1 MTFGEIKSEIA
12 RVVDNGVPPT
22 DVRVIQRVNQAQRRL
37 HAIRAWLGILAKYK
51 VDVVTDIITLPHQLE
66 SIIRVEKNTN
76 TNLPSG
82 NILLCDNAYVFIH
95 DSGDLVPLNFV
106 PIGSV
111 ANVIQFRIDSS
122 VTPIPTSIVVTG
134 KKKMVDVLND
144 SDELIISDLEA
155 LKLMVLALYREENN
169 QIDMATALQAKA
181 VEHLAYKTDMA
192 VEEARRLVYQAKLST
207 QATNTMGYVR
217 AKLGL
222 DLEFGIKLEDAKL
235 FDLVNKA
242 QDLLITKKRLLL
254 SSLRYGVKDGLTLP
268 TYSYIVSDSTVLP
281 VSNYQIVK
289 LAVLALTALS
299 LSSKN
304 AQLNLDQAA
313 KFEAEAIKMLEEEL
327 NVELESKRHGTYTT
341 ALSTAIPGTLG
352 YMKARFALEAP
363 NGLRLSDS
371 ELTRFI
377 NQSEEQ
383 CMRMGTFVGTIKTY
397 TLTIEQTNGLVYV
410 PNDVE
415 AILGATFNGF
425 PIPVYD
431 EFYDFKEN
439 GPGYQ
444 QVDIDEHN
452 TSNLA
457 AMPCLIARGEARV
470 DNVQYR
476 AYFVRGNSTNSSY
489 VRLLVKKR
497 PIYKTSDSDV
507 MSIKN
512 YPAIFNMALAALT
525 ITSNA
530 EQSAMHEQKALVLLR
545 DELRE
550 SKVGENHSIKVQAQ
564 NFSMGGVIPLI

>member
-1 MTFGEIKSEIA
+1 MTLGEIRSEIA
-12 RVVDNGVPPT
+12 RVVDNGVPST
-22 DVRVIQRVNQAQRRL
+22 DARVIQRVNQAQRRL
-37 HAIRAWLGILAKYK
+37 HAIRAWVGAVAKYK
-51 VDVVTDIITLPHQLE
+51 VDVISGVFTLPSQLE
-66 SIIRVEKNTN
+66 SIVRVAKNNN
-76 TNLPSG
+76 TTLASG
-82 NILLCDNAYVFIH
+82 NVLLCDNAYVFIH
-95 DSGDLVPLNFV
+95 DDGDLVPLNFV
-106 PIGSV
+106 PIGST
-111 ANVIQFRIDSS
+111 ANVIQFKIDSS
-122 VTPIPTSIVVTG
+122 VSPVPTSVVVTG
-134 KKKMVDVLND
+134 KKKMVEVQND
-144 SDELIISDLEA
+144 SDELIIADLEA
-155 LKLMVLALYREENN
+155 LKLMVLALWREENN
-169 QIDMATALQAKA
+169 QVDMATSLQAKA
-181 VEHLAYKTDMA
+181 VEHMAYKTDMS
-192 VEEARRLVYQAKLST
+192 VEEARRLVYQSKLST
-207 QATNTMGYVR
+207 HPVGTMGYVR

-254 SSLRYGVKDGLTLP
+254 SALRYGVKDGLTLP
-268 TYSYIVSDSTVLP
+268 TYSYIVSDTAVLS

-304 AQLNLDQAA
+304 AQLNLEQAS

-327 NVELESKRHGTYTT
+327 NVELESKRHGTYTA

-383 CMRMGTFVGTIKTY
+383 CMRMGTFVGTIKSY
-397 TLTIEQTNGLVYV
+397 TLTIDQSDGLVYV

-415 AILGATFNGF
+415 AILGATFNGS

-444 QVDIDEHN
+444 QVDIDSNN
-452 TSNLA
+452 TSNLTA
-457 AMPCLIARGEARV
+457 SPCMVARGETRI

-476 AYFVRGNSTNSSY
+476 AYFVRGNWASSSY

-497 PIYKTSDSDV
+497 PVYKTQDSDV

-530 EQSAMHEQKALVLLR
+530 EQSAMHEQKALLLLR

-550 SKVGENHSIKVQAQ
+550 SKTGEQHSIRIQAQ
-564 NFSMGGVIPLI
+564 NFALGGVIPMI

>member
-12 RVVDNGVPPT
+12 RVVDNGVPST
-22 DVRVIQRVNQAQRRL
+22 DVRVVQRVNQAQRRL
-37 HAIRAWLGILAKYK
+37 HAIRAWLGTLAKYK
-51 VDVVTDIITLPHQLE
+51 VDVVTDIITLPNQLE
-66 SIIRVEKNTN
+66 SIVRVEKNTN

-82 NILLCDNAYVFIH
+82 SILLCDNAYVFIH
-95 DSGDLVPLNFV
+95 DSGELVPLNFV

-122 VTPIPTSIVVTG
+122 VSPMPSTIVVTG
-134 KKKMVDVLND
+134 KKRMVDVVND

-169 QIDMATALQAKA
+169 QIDMASALQAKA

-217 AKLGL
+217 SKLGL
-222 DLEFGIKLEDAKL
+222 DLEFGIKLEDGKL

-304 AQLNLDQAA
+304 AQLNIEQAA

-341 ALSTAIPGTLG
+341 ALSTATSGTLG

-397 TLTIEQTNGLVYV
+397 TLTINQTDGLVYV

-415 AILGATFNGF
+415 AILGATFNGA

-444 QVDIDEHN
+444 QTDIDVHN
-452 TSNLA
+452 TSNLTSS
-457 AMPCLIARGEARV
+457 PCMVARGETRI

-476 AYFVRGNSTNSSY
+476 SYFIRGNWSSSSY

-497 PIYKTSDSDV
+497 PVYKTQDSDV

-530 EQSAMHEQKALVLLR
+530 EQSAMHEQKALLLLR

-550 SKVGENHSIKVQAQ
+550 SKTGEHHSIQIQAN
-564 NFSMGGVIPLI
+564 NFALGGVIPII

>member
-12 RVVDNGVPPT
+12 RVVDNGVPST
-22 DVRVIQRVNQAQRRL
+22 DVRVVQRVNQAQRRL
-37 HAIRAWLGILAKYK
+37 HAIRAWLGTLAKYK

-66 SIIRVEKNTN
+66 SIVRVEKNTN

-95 DSGDLVPLNFV
+95 DSGELVPLNFV

-122 VTPIPTSIVVTG
+122 VSPMPSSIVVTG
-134 KKKMVDVLND
+134 KKRMVDVVND

-169 QIDMATALQAKA
+169 QIDMASALQAKA

-217 AKLGL
+217 SKLGL
-222 DLEFGIKLEDAKL
+222 DLEFGIKLEDGKL

-254 SSLRYGVKDGLTLP
+254 SSLRYGVRDGLTLP

-304 AQLNLDQAA
+304 AQLNIEQAA

-341 ALSTAIPGTLG
+341 ALSTATSGTLG

-397 TLTIEQTNGLVYV
+397 TLTINQTDGLVYV

-415 AILGATFNGF
+415 AILGATFNGA

-444 QVDIDEHN
+444 QTDIDVHN
-452 TSNLA
+452 TSNLTSS
-457 AMPCLIARGEARV
+457 PCMVARGETRI

-476 AYFVRGNSTNSSY
+476 SYFIRGNWSSSSY

-497 PIYKTSDSDV
+497 PVYKTQDSDV

-530 EQSAMHEQKALVLLR
+530 EQSAMHEQKALLLLR

-550 SKVGENHSIKVQAQ
+550 SKTGEHHSIQIQAN
-564 NFSMGGVIPLI
+564 NFALGGVIPII

>member
-12 RVVDNGVPPT
+12 RVVDNGVPST

-37 HAIRAWLGILAKYK
+37 HAIRAWLGTLAKYK
-51 VDVVTDIITLPHQLE
+51 VDVVSDIITLPHQLE
-66 SIIRVEKNTN
+66 SIVRVEKNTN

-95 DSGDLVPLNFV
+95 DSGELVPLNFV

-122 VTPIPTSIVVTG
+122 VSPMPTSIVVTG
-134 KKKMVDVLND
+134 KKRMVDVVND

-169 QIDMATALQAKA
+169 QIDMASALQAKA

-217 AKLGL
+217 SKLGL
-222 DLEFGIKLEDAKL
+222 DLEFGIKLEDGKL

-304 AQLNLDQAA
+304 AQLNIEQAA

-341 ALSTAIPGTLG
+341 ALSTATSGTLG

-397 TLTIEQTNGLVYV
+397 TLTINQTDGLVYV

-415 AILGATFNGF
+415 AILGATFNGA

-444 QVDIDEHN
+444 QTDIDVHN
-452 TSNLA
+452 TSNLTSS
-457 AMPCLIARGEARV
+457 PCMVARGETRI

-476 AYFVRGNSTNSSY
+476 SYFIRGNWSSSSY

-497 PIYKTSDSDV
+497 PVYKTQDSDV

-530 EQSAMHEQKALVLLR
+530 EQSAMHEQKALLLLR

-550 SKVGENHSIKVQAQ
+550 SKTGEHHSIQIQAN
-564 NFSMGGVIPLI
+564 NFALGGVIPII

>member
-12 RVVDNGVPPT
+12 RVVDNGVPST
-22 DVRVIQRVNQAQRRL
+22 DVRVVQRVNQAQRRL
-37 HAIRAWLGILAKYK
+37 HAIRAWLGTLAKYK

-66 SIIRVEKNTN
+66 SIVRVEKNTN

-95 DSGDLVPLNFV
+95 DSGELVPLNFV

-122 VTPIPTSIVVTG
+122 VSPMPSSIVVTG
-134 KKKMVDVLND
+134 KKKMVDVVND

-169 QIDMATALQAKA
+169 QIDMASALQAKA

-217 AKLGL
+217 SKLGL
-222 DLEFGIKLEDAKL
+222 DLEFGIKLEDGKL

-254 SSLRYGVKDGLTLP
+254 SSLRYGVRDGLTLP

-304 AQLNLDQAA
+304 AQLNIEQAA

-341 ALSTAIPGTLG
+341 ALSTATSGTLG

-397 TLTIEQTNGLVYV
+397 TLTINQTDGLVYV

-415 AILGATFNGF
+415 AILGATFNGA

-444 QVDIDEHN
+444 QTDIDVHN
-452 TSNLA
+452 TSNLTSS
-457 AMPCLIARGEARV
+457 PCMVARGETRI

-476 AYFVRGNSTNSSY
+476 SYFIRGNWSSSSY

-497 PIYKTSDSDV
+497 PVYKTQDSDV

-530 EQSAMHEQKALVLLR
+530 EQSAMHEQKALLLLR

-550 SKVGENHSIKVQAQ
+550 SKTGEHHSIQIQAN
-564 NFSMGGVIPLI
+564 NFALGGVIPII

>member
-37 HAIRAWLGILAKYK
+37 HAIRAWIGTLAKYK

-66 SIIRVEKNTN
+66 SIVRVEKNTN

-122 VTPIPTSIVVTG
+122 VTPVPTSIVVTG
-134 KKKMVDVLND
+134 KKKMVDVVND

-383 CMRMGTFVGTIKTY
+383 CMRMGTFVGTVKTY

-415 AILGATFNGF
+415 AILGATFNGS

-530 EQSAMHEQKALVLLR
+530 EQSAMHEQKSLVLLR

>member
-37 HAIRAWLGILAKYK
+37 HAIRAWIGTLAKYK

-66 SIIRVEKNTN
+66 SIVRVEKNTN

-122 VTPIPTSIVVTG
+122 VTPVPTSIVVTG
-134 KKKMVDVLND
+134 KKKMVDVVND

-341 ALSTAIPGTLG
+341 ALSTATSGTLG

-397 TLTIEQTNGLVYV
+397 TLTINQTDGLVYV

-415 AILGATFNGF
+415 AILGATFNGT

-444 QVDIDEHN
+444 QADIDVHN
-452 TSNLA
+452 TSNLTSS
-457 AMPCLIARGEARV
+457 PCMVARGETRI

-476 AYFVRGNSTNSSY
+476 SYFIRGNWSSSSY

-497 PIYKTSDSDV
+497 PVYKTQDSDV

-530 EQSAMHEQKALVLLR
+530 EQSAMHEQKALLLLR

-550 SKVGENHSIKVQAQ
+550 SKTGEHHSIQIQAN
-564 NFSMGGVIPLI
+564 NFALGGVIPII

>member
-1 MTFGEIKSEIA
+1 MTFGGIKSEIA
-12 RVVDNGVPPT
+12 RVVDNGVPST
-22 DVRVIQRVNQAQRRL
+22 DARVIQRVNQAQRRL
-37 HAIRAWLGILAKYK
+37 HAIRAWIGTLAKYK

-66 SIIRVEKNTN
+66 SIVRVEKNTN

-122 VTPIPTSIVVTG
+122 VTPVPTSIVVTG
-134 KKKMVDVLND
+134 KKKMVDVVND

-304 AQLNLDQAA
+304 AQLNIEQAA

-341 ALSTAIPGTLG
+341 ALSTATPGTLG

-397 TLTIEQTNGLVYV
+397 TLTINQVDGLVYV

-415 AILGATFNGF
+415 AILGATFNGS

-444 QVDIDEHN
+444 QVDIDSN
-452 TSNLA
+452 NPSNLTA
-457 AMPCLIARGEARV
+457 APCMVARGETRV
-470 DNVQYR
+470 NNVQYR
-476 AYFVRGNSTNSSY
+476 AYFVRGNWASSSY

-497 PIYKTSDSDV
+497 PIYKTNDSDV

-530 EQSAMHEQKALVLLR
+530 EQSAMHEQKALLLLR

-550 SKVGENHSIKVQAQ
+550 SKTGEHHSIQIQAN
-564 NFSMGGVIPLI
+564 NFALGGVIPII

>member
-12 RVVDNGVPPT
+12 RVVDNGVPST
-22 DVRVIQRVNQAQRRL
+22 DVRVVQRVNQAQRRL
-37 HAIRAWLGILAKYK
+37 HAIRAWLGTLAKYK
-51 VDVVTDIITLPHQLE
+51 VDVVTDIITLPYQLE
-66 SIIRVEKNTN
+66 SIVRVEKNTN

-82 NILLCDNAYVFIH
+82 SILLCDNAYVFIH
-95 DSGDLVPLNFV
+95 DSGELVPLNFV

-122 VTPIPTSIVVTG
+122 VSPMPSTIVVTG
-134 KKKMVDVLND
+134 KKRMVDVVND

-169 QIDMATALQAKA
+169 QIDMASALQAKA

-217 AKLGL
+217 SKLGL
-222 DLEFGIKLEDAKL
+222 DLEFGIKLEDGKL

-304 AQLNLDQAA
+304 AQLNIEQAA

-341 ALSTAIPGTLG
+341 ALSTATSGTLG

-397 TLTIEQTNGLVYV
+397 TLTINQTDGLVYV

-415 AILGATFNGF
+415 AILGATFNGA

-444 QVDIDEHN
+444 QTDIDVHN
-452 TSNLA
+452 TSNLTSS
-457 AMPCLIARGEARV
+457 PCMVARGETRI

-476 AYFVRGNSTNSSY
+476 SYFIRGNWSSSSY

-497 PIYKTSDSDV
+497 PVYKTQDSDV

-530 EQSAMHEQKALVLLR
+530 EQSAMHEQKALLLLR

-550 SKVGENHSIKVQAQ
+550 SKTGEHHSIQIQAN
-564 NFSMGGVIPLI
+564 NFALGGVIPII

>member
-12 RVVDNGVPPT
+12 RVVDNGVPST
-22 DVRVIQRVNQAQRRL
+22 DVRVVQRVNQAQRRL
-37 HAIRAWLGILAKYK
+37 HAIRAWLGTLAKYK
-51 VDVVTDIITLPHQLE
+51 VDVVTDIITLPPQLE
-66 SIIRVEKNTN
+66 SIVRVEKNTN

-95 DSGDLVPLNFV
+95 DSGELVPLNFV

-111 ANVIQFRIDSS
+111 ANVIQFKIDSAVS
-122 VTPIPTSIVVTG
+122 PMPSSIVVTG
-134 KKKMVDVLND
+134 KKRMVDVVND

-169 QIDMATALQAKA
+169 QIDMASALQAKA

-217 AKLGL
+217 SKLGL
-222 DLEFGIKLEDAKL
+222 DLEFGIKLEDGKL

-304 AQLNLDQAA
+304 AQLNIEQAA

-341 ALSTAIPGTLG
+341 ALSTATSGTLG

-397 TLTIEQTNGLVYV
+397 TLTINQTDGLVYV

-415 AILGATFNGF
+415 AILGATFNGA

-444 QVDIDEHN
+444 QTDIDVHN
-452 TSNLA
+452 TSNLTSS
-457 AMPCLIARGEARV
+457 PCMVARGETRI

-476 AYFVRGNSTNSSY
+476 SYFIRGNWSSSSY

-497 PIYKTSDSDV
+497 PVYKTQDSDV

-530 EQSAMHEQKALVLLR
+530 EQSAMHEQKALLLLR

-550 SKVGENHSIKVQAQ
+550 SKTGEHHSIQIQAN
-564 NFSMGGVIPLI
+564 NFALGGVIPII

>member
-12 RVVDNGVPPT
+12 RVVDNGVPST
-22 DVRVIQRVNQAQRRL
+22 DVRVVQRVNQAQRRL
-37 HAIRAWLGILAKYK
+37 HAIRAWLGTLAKYK
-51 VDVVTDIITLPHQLE
+51 VDVVTDIITLPYQLE
-66 SIIRVEKNTN
+66 SIVRVEKNTN

-82 NILLCDNAYVFIH
+82 SILLCDNAYVFIH
-95 DSGDLVPLNFV
+95 DSGELVPLNFV

-111 ANVIQFRIDSS
+111 ANVIQFKIDSAVS
-122 VTPIPTSIVVTG
+122 PMPTSIVVTG
-134 KKKMVDVLND
+134 KKRMVDVVND

-169 QIDMATALQAKA
+169 QIDMASALQAKA

-217 AKLGL
+217 SKLGL
-222 DLEFGIKLEDAKL
+222 DLEFGIKLEDGKL

-304 AQLNLDQAA
+304 AQLNIEQAA

-341 ALSTAIPGTLG
+341 ALSTATSGTLG

-397 TLTIEQTNGLVYV
+397 TLTINQTDGLVYV

-415 AILGATFNGF
+415 AILGATFNGA

-444 QVDIDEHN
+444 QTDIDVHN
-452 TSNLA
+452 TSNLTSS
-457 AMPCLIARGEARV
+457 PCMVARGETRI

-476 AYFVRGNSTNSSY
+476 SYFIRGNWSSSSY

-497 PIYKTSDSDV
+497 PVYKTQDSDV

-530 EQSAMHEQKALVLLR
+530 EQSAMHEQKALLLLR

-550 SKVGENHSIKVQAQ
+550 SKTGEHHSIQIQAN
-564 NFSMGGVIPLI
+564 NFALGGVIPII

>member
-1 MTFGEIKSEIA
+1 
-12 RVVDNGVPPT
+12 
-22 DVRVIQRVNQAQRRL
+22 
-37 HAIRAWLGILAKYK
+37 
-51 VDVVTDIITLPHQLE
+51 
-66 SIIRVEKNTN
+66 
-76 TNLPSG
+76 
-82 NILLCDNAYVFIH
+82 
-95 DSGDLVPLNFV
+95 
-106 PIGSV
+106 
-111 ANVIQFRIDSS
+111 
-122 VTPIPTSIVVTG
+122 
-134 KKKMVDVLND
+134 
-144 SDELIISDLEA
+144 
-155 LKLMVLALYREENN
+155 
-169 QIDMATALQAKA
+169 MATSLQAKA
-181 VEHLAYKTDMA
+181 VEHLAYKTDMS
-192 VEEARRLVYQAKLST
+192 VEEARRLVYQSKLST
-207 QATNTMGYVR
+207 HPVGSMGYVR

-268 TYSYIVSDSTVLP
+268 TYSYIVSDTAMLP

-304 AQLNLDQAA
+304 AQLNIEQAA

-341 ALSTAIPGTLG
+341 ALSTATSGTLG

-397 TLTIEQTNGLVYV
+397 TLTINQTDGLVYV

-415 AILGATFNGF
+415 AILGATFNGA

-444 QVDIDEHN
+444 QTDIDTYN
-452 TSNLA
+452 TQNLTA
-457 AMPCLIARGEARV
+457 SPCMVARGETRI

-476 AYFVRGNSTNSSY
+476 SYFIRGNWSSSSY

-497 PIYKTSDSDV
+497 PVYKTQDSDV

-530 EQSAMHEQKALVLLR
+530 EQSAMHEQKALLLLR

-550 SKVGENHSIKVQAQ
+550 SKSGEHHSIRVQAE
-564 NFSMGGVIPLI
+564 NFALGGVIPII

>member
-12 RVVDNGVPPT
+12 RVVDNGVPST

-37 HAIRAWLGILAKYK
+37 HAIRAWLGTLAKYK
-51 VDVVTDIITLPHQLE
+51 VDVVTDIITLPNQLE
-66 SIIRVEKNTN
+66 SIVRVEKNTN

-95 DSGDLVPLNFV
+95 DSGELVPLNFV

-122 VTPIPTSIVVTG
+122 VSPMPSSIVVTG
-134 KKKMVDVLND
+134 KKRMVDVVND

-169 QIDMATALQAKA
+169 QIDMASALQAKA

-217 AKLGL
+217 SKLGL
-222 DLEFGIKLEDAKL
+222 DLEFGIKLEDGKL

-304 AQLNLDQAA
+304 AQLNIEQAA

-341 ALSTAIPGTLG
+341 ALSTATSGTLG

-397 TLTIEQTNGLVYV
+397 TLTINQTDGLVYV

-415 AILGATFNGF
+415 AILGATFNGA

-444 QVDIDEHN
+444 QTDIDVHN
-452 TSNLA
+452 TSNLTSS
-457 AMPCLIARGEARV
+457 PCMVARGETRI

-476 AYFVRGNSTNSSY
+476 SYFIRGNWSSSSY

-497 PIYKTSDSDV
+497 PVYKTQDSDV

-530 EQSAMHEQKALVLLR
+530 EQSAMHEQKALLLLR

-550 SKVGENHSIKVQAQ
+550 SKTGEHHSIQIQAN
-564 NFSMGGVIPLI
+564 NFALGGVIPII